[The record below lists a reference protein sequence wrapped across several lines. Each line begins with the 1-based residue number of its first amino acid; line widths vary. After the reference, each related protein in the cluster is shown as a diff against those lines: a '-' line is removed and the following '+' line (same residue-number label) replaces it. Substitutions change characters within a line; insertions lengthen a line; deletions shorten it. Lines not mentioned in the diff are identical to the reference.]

1 MYDDLKNK
9 SDIDKFW
16 GVFKKH
22 DHLFEQILCSKFGWI
37 WSSGSKS
44 L

>member
-22 DHLFEQILCSKFGWI
+22 DHLI
-37 WSSGSKS
+37 WTNS